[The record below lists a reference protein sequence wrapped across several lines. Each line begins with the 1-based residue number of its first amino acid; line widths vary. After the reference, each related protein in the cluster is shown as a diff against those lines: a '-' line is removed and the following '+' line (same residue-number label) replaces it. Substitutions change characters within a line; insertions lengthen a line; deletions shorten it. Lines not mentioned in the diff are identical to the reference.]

1 MLAVMAAD
9 AGAGSPDAAPAG
21 SPDAAPATTAAAAPT
36 PAPAPKLGLVAKY
49 WQALRVP
56 ATGPALSIGTTNN
69 GCLQGAASLPQSGPG
84 YELIRVGRNRRFGHP
99 NLVAYIRRLGAA
111 ARRARLGPVIVGDLS
126 QPRGGPT
133 PTGHRSHQTGLDA
146 DISYIAPRGIPRHLS
161 RLARESLTPIA
172 VIDLKTHNTTRAWK
186 PSVIKLLAL
195 AAADPAVDRIFV
207 NPSIKKMLCTGPT
220 AKAAWQGRLRPW
232 WGHHDHFH
240 VRLKCPADS
249 DKCVPQDP
257 PKDDGCGPTLA
268 WWFGGDAEA
277 RRTKKKEAEAEA
289 PEPTLPPAC
298 VEVLQAK
305 TSGGHGARR

>member
-1 MLAVMAAD
+1 MNVALVPLAALLAID
-9 AGAGSPDAAPAG
+9 G
-21 SPDAAPATTAAAAPT
+21 T
-36 PAPAPKLGLVAKY
+36 VARQ
-49 WQALRVP
+49 WQAETVP
-56 ATGPALSIGTTNN
+56 TTGPAQSIGTCSN
-69 GCLQGAASLPQSGPG
+69 GCLQGAATLRPSGPG
-84 YELIRVGRNRRFGHP
+84 YVVMRLKRNRRYGHP
-99 NLVAYIRRLGAA
+99 NLIAYIQRLGAGVRA
-111 ARRARLGPVIVGDLS
+111 AKLGVLVVGDLS

-133 PTGHRSHQTGLDA
+133 PSGHRSHQTGLDA
-146 DISYIAPRGIPRHLS
+146 DIAFAAPPGIRAGHVS
-161 RLARESLTPIA
+161 RRAREQSSPPA
-172 VIDLKTHNTTRAWK
+172 VIDLKTHETTPAWT
-186 PSVIKLLAL
+186 PAVAKLIAL